1 MIQHRVAFLMG
12 SVPLILDRCT
22 PTRKLSCAAAGLSP
36 CTSTWLKENYSSS
49 LNLKS
54 RRKAMK
60 KEKLKLSSQSRF
72 TFPLHWKVQ
81 GVIQGILLLPPES
94 SKAR

>member
-1 MIQHRVAFLMG
+1 
-12 SVPLILDRCT
+12 
-22 PTRKLSCAAAGLSP
+22 
-36 CTSTWLKENYSSS
+36 
-49 LNLKS
+49 
-54 RRKAMK
+54 MK

>member
-1 MIQHRVAFLMG
+1 MIQH
-12 SVPLILDRCT
+12 SVLLSSWEASLDRCT
-22 PTRKLSCAAAGLSP
+22 PTRKLSCTTAGLSP
-36 CTSTWLKENYSSS
+36 CTSTWLKENDSNS